1 MSSQGDDC
9 YFFFYSTCSKGDSC
23 PFRHCEAALGS
34 ETVCNLW
41 QEERCFRKVCKFRH
55 MEIEKKRNAIPCY
68 WETQP
73 AGCRKLNCA
82 FHHEK
87 SRIID
92 GVFIPASQT
101 PLMRK
106 EVNEE
111 QPPEPVPPTPAP
123 SNPPNPQLR
132 GVIKAETLENVPSPT
147 HPPVVI
153 NAADDEDEDDD
164 DEVSDEGE
172 DGKAGLEPSP
182 DGLQNGLTIT
192 GTRKHIP
199 IPNKDDSLNFGIKT
213 LEEIRLRKALKANLR
228 KSGNYLSGVVPP
240 AEQKGRTGLEKEI
253 VRSVVRPAFLSTS
266 KKAVV
271 PVHGDVFMKRNI
283 AERLGKRKAELEGDV
298 LVKKVFP
305 VESNLSVK
313 RCLAERLGRKVD
325 SPEECADV
333 IPNKVP
339 NSMRKRLGLPVEQPD
354 TETGND
360 NQGKW
365 SGVVRIKT
373 LEEIRLEKGVKTQGK
388 REQNHPQQASARTVS
403 PVKKPNKPL
412 VNVHIKTSEIQHTK
426 KQEQLEEQQK
436 AARSP
441 LPETAA
447 AASDTPR
454 ERNEAA
460 PGKGLSEPGE
470 VRVKTLEE
478 IRREK
483 AARMQ
488 QRAGK
493 AEKTEN
499 NPGAGDQ
506 RDAAATRRRILRIN
520 KAAGAL
526 GKNDKVVESTKE
538 PEEPAPEPSTL
549 QTMTTTNG
557 SSSAPVEKVLVKSFE
572 EIMREKRLRKQQGDS
587 SPASIQPGGT
597 TPAPLKPI
605 EEAPAGVKQG
615 RLLPAPAQQRATQP
629 ASAQP
634 RERAPVLLK
643 KRDPARVQQRATS
656 PASVKQCD
664 TDTVP
669 TSLTQKETTSVKQG
683 QLSQTSVQQ
692 KETSPVSVQP
702 SKKVPASNKKRATV
716 PVSFKTTE
724 KVLASAKQL
733 SPATA
738 EKKEAVLDPVIKEKA
753 VQPPTGPKDSASP
766 VAPEEP
772 QPDRV
777 QQAMAEK
784 PALQAPEPKVRPKL
798 NVKPSMMKPT
808 SPVRLGQ
815 KRKAPESHPSAIAA
829 VKPMNSAP
837 STEEEQEPPHKQS
850 ETVANSDKPETLTKK
865 VCPSEPHKKAANSLQ
880 QFPLAEAER
889 TQPAAV
895 QGTPAEE
902 PQRATESVVVASPSA
917 HPQRPAYQARTRRL
931 SSVSSRAGTS
941 LNSSAAVDDFE
952 ELMKEFSDDRLED
965 EIELDPAKGEDD
977 LLLEL
982 SEMIGS

>member
-164 DEVSDEGE
+164 
-172 DGKAGLEPSP
+172 
-182 DGLQNGLTIT
+182 
-192 GTRKHIP
+192 
-199 IPNKDDSLNFGIKT
+199 
-213 LEEIRLRKALKANLR
+213 
-228 KSGNYLSGVVPP
+228 GNYLSGVVPP

-266 KKAVV
+266 KK
-271 PVHGDVFMKRNI
+271 
-283 AERLGKRKAELEGDV
+283 
-298 LVKKVFP
+298 VFP

-325 SPEECADV
+325 SPEERPDV

-339 NSMRKRLGLPVEQPD
+339 KSMRKRLGLPVEHPD

-360 NQGKW
+360 NQAKW

-436 AARSP
+436 ADRSP

-447 AASDTPR
+447 AASDTQR
-454 ERNEAA
+454 ERKDAA

-488 QRAGK
+488 QRTEK
-493 AEKTEN
+493 AEKTES

-526 GKNDKVVESTKE
+526 DKNDKVGESTKE

-557 SSSAPVEKVLVKSFE
+557 ISSAPVEKVLVKSFEEIMRITMTTTNGISSAPVEKVLVKSFE

-597 TPAPLKPI
+597 TPAPFKPI
-605 EEAPAGVKQG
+605 EEAPAGAKQG
-615 RLLPAPAQQRATQP
+615 GLLPAPAQQRATQP

-643 KRDPARVQQRATS
+643 KRDHVPARVQQRVTS
-656 PASVKQCD
+656 PATVKQCE

-669 TSLTQKETTSVKQG
+669 TSVTQKETTSVKQG
-683 QLSQTSVQQ
+683 QLSQISVQQ

-702 SKKVPASNKKRATV
+702 SKKVPGSNKKRATV
-716 PVSFKTTE
+716 PVSFKMTE

-733 SPATA
+733 SPSTA
-738 EKKEAVLDPVIKEKA
+738 EKKEAVLDPVKKA
-753 VQPPTGPKDSASP
+753 VESPTGPKDSASP

-772 QPDRV
+772 RPDTV
-777 QQAMAEK
+777 QQAMTEK
-784 PALQAPEPKVRPKL
+784 PAVQAPEPKVRPKL
-798 NVKPSMMKPT
+798 NVKPSMMKPA

-850 ETVANSDKPETLTKK
+850 ETVANSDKPETLPKR
-865 VCPSEPHKKAANSLQ
+865 HKKAANSLQ
-880 QFPLAEAER
+880 KFPLAEAER

-931 SSVSSRAGTS
+931 SSVSSRAGAS

>member
-164 DEVSDEGE
+164 
-172 DGKAGLEPSP
+172 
-182 DGLQNGLTIT
+182 
-192 GTRKHIP
+192 
-199 IPNKDDSLNFGIKT
+199 
-213 LEEIRLRKALKANLR
+213 
-228 KSGNYLSGVVPP
+228 GNYLSGVVPP

-333 IPNKVP
+333 IPNK
-339 NSMRKRLGLPVEQPD
+339 
-354 TETGND
+354 GND

-426 KQEQLEEQQK
+426 KQGQLEEQQK

-454 ERNEAA
+454 ERKEAA

-643 KRDPARVQQRATS
+643 KRDHVPARVQQRATS

-716 PVSFKTTE
+716 PVSFKMTE

-772 QPDRV
+772 QPDTV

-815 KRKAPESHPSAIAA
+815 KRKVPESHPSAIAA

-880 QFPLAEAER
+880 KFPLAEAER

-902 PQRATESVVVASPSA
+902 PQRATE
-917 HPQRPAYQARTRRL
+917 RL

>member
-92 GVFIPASQT
+92 GVFIPPSQI

-111 QPPEPVPPTPAP
+111 QPPEPVPPTLAP

-164 DEVSDEGE
+164 D
-172 DGKAGLEPSP
+172 
-182 DGLQNGLTIT
+182 
-192 GTRKHIP
+192 
-199 IPNKDDSLNFGIKT
+199 DSLNFGIKT
-213 LEEIRLRKALKANLR
+213 LEEIRLRKALKANLI
-228 KSGNYLSGVVPP
+228 KSGNYLSGVVPL
-240 AEQKGRTGLEKEI
+240 AEQQDRTGLEKEI
-253 VRSVVRPAFLSTS
+253 VRSVVRPACLST
-266 KKAVV
+266 KKVV
-271 PVHGDVFMKRNI
+271 PVQGDAFMKRNI

-298 LVKKVFP
+298 VVKK

-325 SPEECADV
+325 SAEERADV
-333 IPNKVP
+333 ILNKGTHLSLVFL
-339 NSMRKRLGLPVEQPD
+339 R
-354 TETGND
+354 ND
-360 NQGKW
+360 SQAKW

-373 LEEIRLEKGVKTQGK
+373 LEEIRLEKALKMQGE
-388 REQNHPQQASARTVS
+388 REQNRPIQPSARTVS
-403 PVKKPNKPL
+403 PGKKPSKPL
-412 VNVHIKTSEIQHTK
+412 VNVDVKTSEIQHTK

-436 AARSP
+436 AARS
-441 LPETAA
+441 LLLET
-447 AASDTPR
+447 AASDTQK
-454 ERNEAA
+454 ERKEAA

-493 AEKTEN
+493 AEMTEN
-499 NPGAGDQ
+499 NPRAGDQ

-520 KAAGAL
+520 KAAGS
-526 GKNDKVVESTKE
+526 VVVIFISCQQ
-538 PEEPAPEPSTL
+538 AA
-549 QTMTTTNG
+549 TTNG

-587 SPASIQPGGT
+587 SPASIEPGAT
-597 TPAPLKPI
+597 TPAPLKPV
-605 EEAPAGVKQG
+605 EEAPA
-615 RLLPAPAQQRATQP
+615 A
-629 ASAQP
+629 
-634 RERAPVLLK
+634 
-643 KRDPARVQQRATS
+643 KR
-656 PASVKQCD
+656 
-664 TDTVP
+664 
-669 TSLTQKETTSVKQG
+669 
-683 QLSQTSVQQ
+683 
-692 KETSPVSVQP
+692 
-702 SKKVPASNKKRATV
+702 
-716 PVSFKTTE
+716 
-724 KVLASAKQL
+724 L

-738 EKKEAVLDPVIKEKA
+738 EKKEGVPDPVVEEKA
-753 VQPPTGPKDSASP
+753 VQSPSGPKDSASP
-766 VAPEEP
+766 VTPEEP
-772 QPDRV
+772 QPEAV
-777 QQAMAEK
+777 QQAVAEK
-784 PALQAPEPKVRPKL
+784 PAVQAPEPKVRPKL
-798 NVKPSMMKPT
+798 NVKPSMMKPA

-829 VKPMNSAP
+829 VKPMNSAS

-850 ETVANSDKPETLTKK
+850 ERPKGPSQQRYRVPQQKS
-865 VCPSEPHKKAANSLQ
+865 PSELQKAV
-880 QFPLAEAER
+880 FPFFIS
-889 TQPAAV
+889 
-895 QGTPAEE
+895 
-902 PQRATESVVVASPSA
+902 SVVVASPSA
-917 HPQRPAYQARTRRL
+917 HPQRPAHQVRTRRL
-931 SSVSSRAGTS
+931 SSVSSRAGAS
-941 LNSSAAVDDFE
+941 LNSCAAVDDFE

-965 EIELDPAKGEDD
+965 ELELDPAKGEDD

>member
-92 GVFIPASQT
+92 GVFIPPSQI

-111 QPPEPVPPTPAP
+111 QPPEPVPPTLAP

-172 DGKAGLEPSP
+172 DGKPGLVSSP
-182 DGLQNGLTIT
+182 DGLQNGLVIT

-199 IPNKDDSLNFGIKT
+199 SPTKDDSLNFGIKT
-213 LEEIRLRKALKANLR
+213 LEEIRLRKALKANLI
-228 KSGNYLSGVVPP
+228 KSGNYLSGVVPL
-240 AEQKGRTGLEKEI
+240 AEQQGRTGLEKEI

-266 KKAVV
+266 EKVV
-271 PVHGDVFMKRNI
+271 PVQGDAFMKRNI

-298 LVKKVFP
+298 VVKK

-325 SPEECADV
+325 SAEERADV

-339 NSMRKRLGLPVEQPD
+339 KSMRKRLGLPVEQPA

-360 NQGKW
+360 SQAKW

-373 LEEIRLEKGVKTQGK
+373 LEEIRLEKALKMQGES
-388 REQNHPQQASARTVS
+388 EQNRPIQPSARTVS
-403 PVKKPNKPL
+403 PGKKPSKPL
-412 VNVHIKTSEIQHTK
+412 VNVDVKTSEIQHTK

-441 LPETAA
+441 LLET
-447 AASDTPR
+447 AASDTQK
-454 ERNEAA
+454 ERKEAA
-460 PGKGLSEPGE
+460 PGKGLSELGE

-493 AEKTEN
+493 AEMTEN
-499 NPGAGDQ
+499 NPRAGDQ

-538 PEEPAPEPSTL
+538 PEEPAPELSTL
-549 QTMTTTNG
+549 QAATTNG

-587 SPASIQPGGT
+587 SPASIQPGVT
-597 TPAPLKPI
+597 TPAPLKPV
-605 EEAPAGVKQG
+605 EEAAAGVKQG
-615 RLLPAPAQQRATQP
+615 WLLPAPAQQRATQP
-629 ASAQP
+629 AAAQP

-643 KRDPARVQQRATS
+643 KRDLVPAPVQQRATS
-656 PASVKQCD
+656 PAGVKQCE

-669 TSLTQKETTSVKQG
+669 TSVKRKETTSVKEG

-702 SKKVPASNKKRATV
+702 SKKVPASNKKRTTV

-724 KVLASAKQL
+724 KVLASAKRL

-738 EKKEAVLDPVIKEKA
+738 EKKEGVPDPVIKEKA
-753 VQPPTGPKDSASP
+753 VQSQTGPKDSASP
-766 VAPEEP
+766 MAPEEP
-772 QPDRV
+772 QPEAV
-777 QQAMAEK
+777 QQAVAEK
-784 PALQAPEPKVRPKL
+784 PAVQAPEPKVRPKL
-798 NVKPSMMKPT
+798 NVKPSMMKPA

-837 STEEEQEPPHKQS
+837 STEEEQEPLHKQS
-850 ETVANSDKPETLTKK
+850 ETLANSDKPETLPKND
-865 VCPSEPHKKAANSLQ
+865 CPSEPPRKKLANSLQ
-880 QFPLAEAER
+880 KFPLAEAER
-889 TQPAAV
+889 TKPAAV
-895 QGTPAEE
+895 QSTPVEE

-917 HPQRPAYQARTRRL
+917 HPQRPTHQVRTRRL
-931 SSVSSRAGTS
+931 SSVSSRAGAS
-941 LNSSAAVDDFE
+941 LNSCAAVDDFE

-965 EIELDPAKGEDD
+965 ELELDPAKGEDD

>member
-34 ETVCNLW
+34 ETLCNLW

-92 GVFIPASQT
+92 GVFIPASQ
-101 PLMRK
+101 K
-106 EVNEE
+106 VNEE

-164 DEVSDEGE
+164 
-172 DGKAGLEPSP
+172 
-182 DGLQNGLTIT
+182 
-192 GTRKHIP
+192 
-199 IPNKDDSLNFGIKT
+199 
-213 LEEIRLRKALKANLR
+213 
-228 KSGNYLSGVVPP
+228 GNYLSDVVPP
-240 AEQKGRTGLEKEI
+240 SEQKGRTGLEKEI

-266 KKAVV
+266 
-271 PVHGDVFMKRNI
+271 
-283 AERLGKRKAELEGDV
+283 
-298 LVKKVFP
+298 KKVFP

-325 SPEECADV
+325 SPEERADV
-333 IPNKVP
+333 IPNK
-339 NSMRKRLGLPVEQPD
+339 
-354 TETGND
+354 GND
-360 NQGKW
+360 NQAKW

-412 VNVHIKTSEIQHTK
+412 VNVHIKTSEIQHT
-426 KQEQLEEQQK
+426 EM
-436 AARSP
+436 
-441 LPETAA
+441 AA
-447 AASDTPR
+447 AASDTQR
-454 ERNEAA
+454 ERKDAA

-488 QRAGK
+488 QRAEK
-493 AEKTEN
+493 AEKTES

-506 RDAAATRRRILRIN
+506 RDASATRRRILRIN

-526 GKNDKVVESTKE
+526 GKNDKVGESTKE

-549 QTMTTTNG
+549 LTMTTTNG
-557 SSSAPVEKVLVKSFE
+557 ISSAPVEKVLVKSFE

-615 RLLPAPAQQRATQP
+615 GLLPAPAQQRATQP

-643 KRDPARVQQRATS
+643 KRDHVPARVQQRATS
-656 PASVKQCD
+656 PATVKQCE

-669 TSLTQKETTSVKQG
+669 TSVTQKETTSVKQG
-683 QLSQTSVQQ
+683 QLSQISVQQ

-753 VQPPTGPKDSASP
+753 VQSPTGPKDSASP

-772 QPDRV
+772 QPDTV

-784 PALQAPEPKVRPKL
+784 PAVQAPEPKVRPKL
-798 NVKPSMMKPT
+798 NVKPSMMKPA

-850 ETVANSDKPETLTKK
+850 ETVANSDKPETLSKK

-880 QFPLAEAER
+880 KFPLAEAER

-931 SSVSSRAGTS
+931 SSVSSRAGAS
-941 LNSSAAVDDFE
+941 LNSSATVDDFE